1 VAASGGTREINAG
14 GKIMRLLMALA
25 VRMGG
30 VAAVLAIIIGAGPA
44 VARGCFPLAER
55 GLPGIHF
62 ASLPA
67 GATVGITY
75 LGHSSFW
82 IETAGGATAITD
94 YNGFHVGPETPDIVT
109 MNNAHGTHFTNN
121 PDPGIAHVLRG
132 WNPAGGVAE
141 HDLDV
146 GDLRV
151 RNIPTSVHGRSGAQ
165 GNSNSIFVF
174 EVEDLCIAHLG
185 HLHHV
190 LTDMH
195 LGELGLID
203 ILMVPIDGSYTIG
216 QELMRQVV
224 EQIGP
229 SVVIPMHYFGE
240 ASLNRFLSLMSDEW
254 TIAAAEVS
262 SVAYDRLSLP
272 QRQNQVLRPT
282 RY

>member
-1 VAASGGTREINAG
+1 
-14 GKIMRLLMALA
+14 M
-25 VRMGG
+25 
-30 VAAVLAIIIGAGPA
+30 
-44 VARGCFPLAER
+44 ARGCFPLAER
-55 GLPGIHF
+55 GLPGVQL

-67 GATVGITY
+67 DATVGITF
-75 LGHSSFW
+75 LGHASFW
-82 IETAGGATAITD
+82 IETAGGVTAITD
-94 YNGFHVGPETPDIVT
+94 FNGYHLGPAIPDIVT

-121 PDPGIAHVLRG
+121 PNPGIKHVLRG

-151 RNIPTSVHGRSGAQ
+151 RNIPTSVHGRSGDQ

-195 LGELGLID
+195 LGELGIID
-203 ILMVPIDGSYTIG
+203 ILMVPIDGRYTIG
-216 QELMRQVV
+216 QELMRQVI

-240 ASLNRFLSLMSDEW
+240 ASLNRFLDLMADGW
-254 TIAAAEVS
+254 TVAAGEVS
-262 SVAYDRLSLP
+262 SVGYDRLTLP
-272 QRQNQVLRPT
+272 QRQIQVLRPA
-282 RY
+282 RP